1 MTDKTEITE
10 EEAAKIIA
18 EIDLLIDRL
27 LAVLVGEPRDNMLTA
42 FAYLMASNINSDQD
56 ARELMSSFIDQVDEG
71 WRCMK
76 ESRSYQ

>member
-1 MTDKTEITE
+1 MTNETEYTE
-10 EEAAKIIA
+10 EEAAKIIE

-27 LAVLVGEPRDNMLTA
+27 LAILVGEPRDNMLTA
-42 FAYLMASNINSDQD
+42 FAYLMASNINSDED
-56 ARELMSSFIDQVDEG
+56 AKELLPSFVEQVCEG